1 MAATHDMNE
10 KPAFYTIKKADFGKF
25 FESLTRKYKVFA
37 PVEAGDEHNFRQ
49 VKTVS
54 EMKLGNYVNVEF
66 PPKKFLH
73 PNGLLMMEFAGSRVR
88 QRAKTGKIALFGVR
102 PCDTHAL
109 DVLDRVMT
117 DGYVDAYYKKARGST
132 LILALNCKS
141 AGDECFCGSMGT
153 DKAIGFD
160 LLFTETGNGFHVEV
174 GSEKG
179 HSLVNNKLFRK
190 TGSPAAKAKLVFRK
204 QINTENLEEVMRSSF
219 SSEFWDET
227 AKRCLSCASCTSVCP
242 TCYCFDVHHDA
253 EPSEKG
259 IEKVNI
265 SRTWNYCMLQ
275 PFTRVAGGEV
285 TRESRT
291 ERVKQFFYHKLL
303 YGKENQGKL
312 HCVGCGRCI
321 RECMTKIDITEEA
334 AKARSEYESKK

>member
-1 MAATHDMNE
+1 MAAVHVLKE
-10 KPAFYTIKKADFGKF
+10 KSAHYTIKKADFGKF
-25 FESLTRKYKVFA
+25 FDSLTRRYKVFA
-37 PVEAGDEHNFRQ
+37 PVEANGEHNFRQ
-49 VKTVS
+49 VRAFSDVN
-54 EMKLGNYVNVEF
+54 LGNYVNTEF

-73 PNGLLMMEFAGSRVR
+73 PNGLLMMEFDGSKVR
-88 QRAKTGKIALFGVR
+88 QKAGASKIALFGVR
-102 PCDTHAL
+102 PCDTHAFA
-109 DVLDRVMT
+109 VLDNVMT

-132 LILALNCKS
+132 LVLALNCTT

-153 DKAIGFD
+153 REATGFD
-160 LLFTETGNGFHVEV
+160 LLFTETGSGFHVEA

-179 HSLVNNKLFRK
+179 QSLVKSKLFRK
-190 TGSPAAKAKLVFRK
+190 TNSPAPKANLVFK
-204 QINTENLEEVMRSSF
+204 KEIDTNNLEEVMKSSF
-219 SSEFWDET
+219 NADFWDET

-242 TCYCFDVHHDA
+242 TCYCFDVRHDA
-253 EPSEKG
+253 EPGEGKG
-259 IEKVNI
+259 NVKI
-265 SRTWNYCMLQ
+265 SRTWNYCMLK

-285 TRESRT
+285 TRDQRT

-321 RECMTKIDITEEA
+321 RECMTGIDITEEA